1 MNIQKYLDHLR
12 NGNLLKV
19 NNIAEEIQD
28 KYQNIAYGC
37 YLHSMQELPDNY
49 GDEYTDGFI
58 YCQNK
63 LYYIGTDKVAAEV
76 SSFNKSQ
83 LESTLNEM
91 DQQASGSLYL
101 TGRQVNKLVPNKEG
115 LNTPDPIFS
124 KLGADDITPL
134 IIYEL
139 CKTDLAEKDLDLMKF
154 YEEVMYASFENSQAV
169 LSCIA
174 TLQIAMKFAV
184 ILRKDSDYCTQLDSE
199 TQLNDKKAIQ
209 AFVDKRAPFAL
220 KLNSLTME
228 KDKTIAD
235 PTSYLKQNIGQMN
248 YKTFF
253 NLLNNVTSMR
263 RDCEG
268 NNDIFQL
275 LDDHFN
281 NKMHDKLSA
290 LITSKERIKTDIFI
304 NQVRDAKT
312 IERVADG
319 KTLYDLAL
327 DNKLF
332 DIAKTLNKKHTEL
345 KCNEKIPDKE
355 YIKDLAYCK
364 KIQAKTDRLRS
375 LGEKIILDSVS
386 IKEPIKL
393 QGKFL
398 ALKEKKITLDEL
410 KSFLEKNNELY
421 KIDIL
426 DYKIAKAFEV
436 IQKAQNLDD
445 LILKYQNNR
454 ISSSNKITLD
464 EFKKQSTDILNTENH
479 RPEDSFFTKIKE
491 IVNSIRISIN
501 IYRTAQDISNSSL
514 NQKEIR
520 QVLKEYRE
528 QQSEPKNEGAV
539 QYSF

>member
-1 MNIQKYLDHLR
+1 MNIQQYLDHLR
-12 NGNLLKV
+12 NGHLLKV
-19 NNIAEEIQD
+19 TNIAEEIQD

-37 YLHSMQELPDNY
+37 YLYSMQELPDNY
-49 GDEYTDGFI
+49 GDEYTDSFI

-76 SSFNKSQ
+76 SNFNKSQ
-83 LESTLNEM
+83 LESTLNEIN
-91 DQQASGSLYL
+91 QQASGSLYL

-139 CKTDLAEKDLDLMKF
+139 CKTDVTEKDLDLIKF
-154 YEEVMYASFENSQAV
+154 YEEVMYASFENSQAM

-184 ILRKDSDYCTQLDSE
+184 ILRKDSDYCTQLDGE

-209 AFVDKRAPFAL
+209 AFVDKKSPFAL
-220 KLNSLTME
+220 KLNCVTTE
-228 KDKTIAD
+228 KDKAITD
-235 PTSYLKQNIGQMN
+235 TKRYLEQNIRQMN

-312 IERVADG
+312 IELVADG
-319 KTLYDLAL
+319 KTLYDVAL

-375 LGEKIILDSVS
+375 LGEKIILESVS
-386 IKEPIKL
+386 IEEPIKL

-398 ALKEKKITLDEL
+398 ALKEKKITIDEL

-421 KIDIL
+421 KIDML

-454 ISSSNKITLD
+454 ISSSNKIALD
-464 EFKKQSTDILNTENH
+464 EFKKQSTDILNTENQ

-520 QVLKEYRE
+520 RALKEYRE